1 MVEIAHRCSWANP
14 KNPHYVS
21 YHDYEWGVPCH
32 DDRALFELLVL
43 EGFQAGLSWE
53 GILNKREAF
62 RSAFNDFDPLV
73 VAEYDDSKIAELMTN
88 SAIVRNRRK
97 IEAAIGNARA
107 FVQVQAEFGSFDAY
121 LWAFVDGKPV
131 AEDCSEHTT
140 SPLGDRVSTD
150 LKQRGFKFVG
160 PVITYSFLQASGII
174 CGHER
179 GCDLCAL
186 S

>member
-1 MVEIAHRCSWANP
+1 MSNLS
-14 KNPHYVS
+14 KLTKL
-21 YHDYEWGVPCH
+21 VPPSAAAKEVAC
-32 DDRALFELLVL
+32 
-43 EGFQAGLSWE
+43 
-53 GILNKREAF
+53 RERNF
-62 RSAFNDFDPLV
+62 R
-73 VAEYDDSKIAELMTN
+73 
-88 SAIVRNRRK
+88 R
-97 IEAAIGNARA
+97 AIGNARA
-107 FVQVQAEFGSFDAY
+107 FMQVQAEFGSFDAY

-160 PVITYSFLQASGII
+160 PVISYSFLQASGII

-186 S
+186 T